1 MKWPSWDTQTGGK
14 PDPQR
19 DDPTRQTADTSGRSN
34 AKNRT
39 KKLPDC
45 PVYLST
51 EKTTQHASLR
61 FGGKVI
67 NHLEAA
73 YVESTTLDR
82 IRRAENARKL
92 LEMERI
98 GALEDQLRTMKQEAL
113 ET

>member
-1 MKWPSWDTQTGGK
+1 MMRMIRKDDYFEVLIPSQIGGK
-14 PDPQR
+14 
-19 DDPTRQTADTSGRSN
+19 RQGRSWK
-34 AKNRT
+34 KNHT